1 MASSTKETTGTG
13 KTDSPYKLRNEAAD
27 RVERLMNE
35 MGPLGQMENS
45 PRYRQALLG
54 SQYKYPMSSVAETP
68 MRKINNALELA
79 GKNRKKGD

>member
-13 KTDSPYKLRNEAAD
+13 KTDAAYKLRNEAAG
-27 RVERLMNE
+27 RVERLMQD

-45 PRYRQALLG
+45 PRYRKALLG
-54 SQYKYPMSSVAETP
+54 SEYRYPMSAVAETP

-79 GKNRKKGD
+79 GKNRKER